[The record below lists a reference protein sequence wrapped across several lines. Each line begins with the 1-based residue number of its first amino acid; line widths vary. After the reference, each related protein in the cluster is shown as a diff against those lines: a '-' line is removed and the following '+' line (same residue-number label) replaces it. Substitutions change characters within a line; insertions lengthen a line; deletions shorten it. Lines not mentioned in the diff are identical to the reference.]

1 MDTSTPS
8 GSLVGG
14 LASSYV
20 PPKDWENITS
30 DEKIERLREVIKN
43 LSSSI
48 ARTQSDI
55 HYLRESF
62 KKHSHTDKEI
72 VVPFN
77 EYNNSNSLG
86 IGENLVNPN
95 YF

>member
-1 MDTSTPS
+1 MNIMEQTQAKGLS
-8 GSLVGG
+8 GT
-14 LASSYV
+14 YV
-20 PPKDWENITS
+20 PPKDWEEITS

-48 ARTQSDI
+48 SRTQSDI
-55 HYLRESF
+55 HFYRESF
-62 KKHSHTDKEI
+62 KNHQHGEKGI

-77 EYNNSNSLG
+77 EHNNSNS
-86 IGENLVNPN
+86 IGVSASLSNAK